1 MQSAGSVLLPRHK
14 YTNILLKVAFVI
26 IFIVIH
32 FDADFV
38 PLHPPPA
45 KWSSCT
51 DAPPHL
57 YSLSS
62 SSHLRFPFA
71 PGWFLSETQSN
82 VQCCYKHQD
91 ERLELCSKHTSITL
105 CFFFFFFSCHLRP
118 EDFIFSCF
126 AQKCFD
132 VVCCCTVTCLIRL
145 KVGLLSRPSVFRCN
159 CLGTRGE
166 IKDSWKA

>member
-1 MQSAGSVLLPRHK
+1 MRSAGSVLLPRHN
-14 YTNILLKVAFVI
+14 YTNILLKVAFV
-26 IFIVIH
+26 VVVH

-38 PLHPPPA
+38 PLQPPPA

-62 SSHLRFPFA
+62 SSHLRFPSA

-105 CFFFFFFSCHLRP
+105 CFVFFSSPAVFVLKILFFPASLRNVLML
-118 EDFIFSCF
+118 F
-126 AQKCFD
+126 
-132 VVCCCTVTCLIRL
+132 VVALLHVWSASRL
-145 KVGLLSRPSVFRCN
+145 DYIHAHQYSAAIVSVP
-159 CLGTRGE
+159 GGE
-166 IKDSWKA
+166 IKDCWKA

>member
-26 IFIVIH
+26 IIIVIH

-82 VQCCYKHQD
+82 VQCCYKDQD

-105 CFFFFFFSCHLRP
+105 CFFFFLLPSSSWRFYFFLLRS
-118 EDFIFSCF
+118 EMFWC
-126 AQKCFD
+126 
-132 VVCCCTVTCLIRL
+132 CLIRL